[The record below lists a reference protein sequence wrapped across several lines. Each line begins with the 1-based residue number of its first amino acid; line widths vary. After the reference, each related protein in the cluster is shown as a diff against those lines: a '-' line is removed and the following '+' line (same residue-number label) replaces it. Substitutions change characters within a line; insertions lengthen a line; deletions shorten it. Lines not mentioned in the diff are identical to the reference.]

1 MGSESL
7 FCCSMT
13 LTLLILR
20 LVELTQPNIAETDFI
35 AVILQF
41 DWRAAMYWLLRMTYP
56 FGGAGNFTVILYD
69 HAVMKHCNKTWA

>member
-56 FGGAGNFTVILYD
+56 FGGAGNFTVIL
-69 HAVMKHCNKTWA
+69 